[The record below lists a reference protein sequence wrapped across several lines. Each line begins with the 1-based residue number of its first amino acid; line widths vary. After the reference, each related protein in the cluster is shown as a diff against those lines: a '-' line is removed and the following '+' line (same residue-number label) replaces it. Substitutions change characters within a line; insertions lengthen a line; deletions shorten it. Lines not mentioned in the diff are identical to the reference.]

1 MSRMLMCLCAAAV
14 VGSQAV
20 LGQVGEPGISFD
32 TSIAAGQG
40 VQMYPY
46 DQQEPWLHGHYQ
58 RVPAYGGFASFRP
71 YNYRHVLAQKQIAA
85 GWGASPGLPYSHQF
99 WNRYRGSYLNGSL
112 HSQVPATSLLP
123 VQALP
128 VTAGVPGMARPQP
141 SGTEYFGV
149 DATAAS
155 VSGFSDQR
163 PVHVFPAGFR
173 SR

>member
-1 MSRMLMCLCAAAV
+1 MNCILKCLCAAVV

-32 TSIAAGQG
+32 TSIAACQG

-58 RVPAYGGFASFRP
+58 RVPAYGGFSSFRP
-71 YNYRHVLAQKQIAA
+71 YNYRHVFAQRQIAA
-85 GWGASPGLPYSHQF
+85 GWGAAPGLPYSHQF

-112 HSQVPATSLLP
+112 HSHVPPTSLMP
-123 VQALP
+123 FQTPP
-128 VTAGVPGMARPQP
+128 VTAGVPGMVPLQI
-141 SGTEYFGV
+141 SGTEYSRG
-149 DATAAS
+149 DAPAS
-155 VSGFSDQR
+155 SVNGFSDQR